1 MKIFIGCDEQFEENI
16 DIQIESIFKNTNSK
30 IDIKLLRLEELKDIL
45 WREKDPKQT
54 TDSAFTRWLVPY
66 LSNYQGWSLY
76 MDSDM
81 FCRDDVKK
89 IFQLKNEDKTVMVV
103 KNDSYHAQLK
113 KFNGQIQT
121 DYERKNWSS
130 LILFNNQKCKKL
142 NANYINTAKGLE
154 LHQFKWLGDEQIG
167 ELPKEWNYL
176 VEVDEKMLDPKNVH
190 WTLGGPWFENKK
202 DVEYSS
208 EWKEVKLYLQKNL
221 LNQN

>member
-1 MKIFIGCDEQFEENI
+1 MKIFIGYDDQFEKNI
-16 DIQIESIFKNTNSK
+16 DVQIHSILKNSN
-30 IDIKLLRLEELKDIL
+30 IEVNIYLLKMKELKHLL
-45 WREKDPKQT
+45 WRKKERKQT

-66 LSNYQGWSLY
+66 LSNYEDWSLY

-81 FCRDDVKK
+81 FCRSDIGEILK
-89 IFQLKNEDKTVMVV
+89 LKNEIKSVMVV
-103 KNDSYHAQLK
+103 KNNSYHNQKK
-113 KFNGQIQT
+113 KFNNKTQT
-121 DYERKNWSS
+121 NYERKNWSS

-142 NANYINTAKGLE
+142 NLDYINTAKGLE
-154 LHQFKWLGDEQIG
+154 LHQFKWLKDEQIG

-176 VEVDEKMLDPKNVH
+176 VEIDETILNPKNVH

-221 LNQN
+221 PNQN